1 MTRPVLIPLC
11 LLAALLAGCGAPART
26 DVTLTRPPVF
36 LKGEAAPLTL
46 QLHSGGA
53 PASGYAVTA
62 QFSMARMDHGQQEVT
77 LKEAAPGTY
86 TGEVALPMGGEWDV
100 TVNATRDRDTLEQT
114 LTLRVND
121 GG

>member
-1 MTRPVLIPLC
+1 
-11 LLAALLAGCGAPART
+11 
-26 DVTLTRPPVF
+26 
-36 LKGEAAPLTL
+36 
-46 QLHSGGA
+46 
-53 PASGYAVTA
+53 VTA

-100 TVNATRDRDTLEQT
+100 TVHATRDRDTLEQT